1 MALRSSITAMVLIA
15 VFSLP
20 PAATEAGGLGKAVA
34 RGATK
39 SVSKSLNKG
48 LAQTLRRDLLRDRKT
63 PVRVLRHDRH
73 VFRYT
78 TKAQAR
84 REIRSGLRPGT
95 HMTSRATAGRPL
107 SSSSAQRRYGIP
119 KRPQV
124 RETIHLQKGVPVR
137 SNRVVAGK
145 PGIGETTSPKRIPA
159 KSIEKVVSLK

>member
-1 MALRSSITAMVLIA
+1 MASLEASA
-15 VFSLP
+15 V
-20 PAATEAGGLGKAVA
+20 GKAAA
-34 RGATK
+34 RGAAK
-39 SVSKSLNKG
+39 SVLKTANKG
-48 LAQTLRRDLLRDRKT
+48 LAQKLRRDLLRDRKT

-73 VFRYT
+73 VFRYA

-84 REIRSGLRPGT
+84 REIRSGLWPGT

-107 SSSSAQRRYGIP
+107 SSSTAQRRFGIP

-145 PGIGETTSPKRIPA
+145 PGIGETTSPKRIPGQ
-159 KSIEKVVSLK
+159 SIEKVVSLK

>member
-1 MALRSSITAMVLIA
+1 MASLEASA
-15 VFSLP
+15 V
-20 PAATEAGGLGKAVA
+20 GKAAA
-34 RGATK
+34 RGAAK
-39 SVSKSLNKG
+39 SVSKAVNKG
-48 LAQTLRRDLLRDRKT
+48 LAQKLRRDLVRDRKT
-63 PVRVLRHDRH
+63 PARLLQRDRQ

-107 SSSSAQRRYGIP
+107 SSSSAQRRYGVP

-159 KSIEKVVSLK
+159 KSIQKIVSLK